1 MELMIFITQHQ
12 NKNNLINNIII
23 RLLQNLAKK
32 AYGGQL
38 LKNLVMLI
46 YINFKINTLSKK
58 LINSEI

>member
-23 RLLQNLAKK
+23 HLLQNSAKK
-32 AYGGQL
+32 AYGEQL
-38 LKNLVMLI
+38 HKNLVMSI